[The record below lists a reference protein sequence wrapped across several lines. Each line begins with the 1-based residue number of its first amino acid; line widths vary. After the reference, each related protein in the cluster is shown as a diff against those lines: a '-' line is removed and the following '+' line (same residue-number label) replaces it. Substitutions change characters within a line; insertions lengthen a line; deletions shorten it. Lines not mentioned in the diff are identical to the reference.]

1 MFYGITEYSYCNLVF
16 ICVLNTV
23 VRQDTI
29 LFIIKNLEDIFYET
43 ELIICIYKMPH
54 IGDIHKDN
62 SSLRNL
68 FYFGDLFLF
77 KKSKNTLWAIS
88 FNTYFVYF
96 LF

>member
-54 IGDIHKDN
+54 MVISIRTIVHLEIYFILVIC
-62 SSLRNL
+62 SCSLKAK
-68 FYFGDLFLF
+68 YFMGNF
-77 KKSKNTLWAIS
+77 I
-88 FNTYFVYF
+88 
-96 LF
+96 